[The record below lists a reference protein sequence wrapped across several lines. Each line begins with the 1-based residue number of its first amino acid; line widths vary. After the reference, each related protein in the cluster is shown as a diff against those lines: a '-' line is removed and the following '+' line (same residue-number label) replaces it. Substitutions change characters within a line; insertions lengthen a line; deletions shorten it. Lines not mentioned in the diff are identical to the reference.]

1 MKEANEQEII
11 KAVKSGNIDAFSLLV
26 EKYKESLYA
35 FIFYS
40 VKNEEAA
47 QDIYQD
53 TLVRVLTQLKNYRE
67 EGNFKAWLF
76 TVARNKVTDFFR
88 TNNKTV
94 SLPEDTSADIF
105 PSKENTEK
113 EVFSKLSLENI
124 LAQIEALPDKDREII
139 LLRQY
144 LSFKEI
150 AEVLNC
156 PLGTALARLN
166 RAIKKLQKS
175 LGEEYAL

>member
-1 MKEANEQEII
+1 MKEINEQEII
-11 KAVKSGNIDAFSLLV
+11 KTVKKGKLEAFSLIV
-26 EKYKESLYA
+26 EKYKESLYS

-40 VKNEEAA
+40 VKNEDAA

-53 TLVRVLTQLKNYRE
+53 TLVKALTQLKNYKE

-76 TVARNKVTDFFR
+76 TVARNKVTDYFR
-88 TNNKTV
+88 TSNKV
-94 SLPEDTSADIF
+94 LSLPEDTSADIF

-113 EVFSKLSLENI
+113 DVFSKLSLENI
-124 LAQIEALPDKDREII
+124 LAKIEALPDKDREII

-166 RAIKKLQKS
+166 RAIKKLQNS

>member
-1 MKEANEQEII
+1 MKEINEQEII
-11 KAVKSGNIDAFSLLV
+11 KAVKGGNVEVFGLLV
-26 EKYKESLYA
+26 EQYKESLYS

-40 VKNEEAA
+40 VKNEAAA

-53 TLVRVLTQLKNYRE
+53 TLVKALTKLKDYRE
-67 EGNFKAWLF
+67 KGNFKAWLF
-76 TVARNKVTDFFR
+76 TVARNNITDYFR
-88 TNNKTV
+88 AGSKFA
-94 SLPEDTSADIF
+94 SLPGDESADIF

-113 EVFSKLSLENI
+113 QVMSKISLDNI
-124 LAQIEALPDKDREII
+124 LAKIEELPDKDKEII

-166 RAIKKLQKS
+166 RAIKKLQIS

>member
-1 MKEANEQEII
+1 MKEINEQEII
-11 KAVKSGNIDAFSLLV
+11 ESVKSGNYEAFGLV
-26 EKYKESLYA
+26 IEKYKESLYS

-40 VKNEEAA
+40 TKNEAAA

-53 TLVRVLTQLKNYRE
+53 SLVKALTQLKNYRE
-67 EGNFKAWLF
+67 KGNFKAWLF
-76 TVARNKVTDFFR
+76 TIARNKVTDYFR
-88 TNNKTV
+88 ANNKTV
-94 SLPEDTSADIF
+94 SLPEDTTADIF

-113 EVFSKLSLENI
+113 EVLSKISLENI
-124 LAQIEALPDKDREII
+124 PAKIEALPDKDREII

-144 LSFKEI
+144 LSFQEI
-150 AEVLNC
+150 SEVLDC

-166 RAIKKLQKS
+166 RAIKKLQKN

>member
-1 MKEANEQEII
+1 MKEINEQEII
-11 KAVKSGNIDAFSLLV
+11 KSVKSGNVEAFGLLV
-26 EKYKESLYA
+26 EKYKESLYS
-35 FIFYS
+35 FILYS
-40 VKNEEAA
+40 VKNEAAA

-53 TLVRVLTQLKNYRE
+53 TLVTVLTKLKNYRE

-76 TVARNKVTDFFR
+76 TVARNKVTDYFR
-88 TNNKTV
+88 ANSRTV

-105 PSKENTEK
+105 PSSENTEK
-113 EVFSKLSLENI
+113 EVSSKIALDNI
-124 LAQIEALPDKDREII
+124 LAQIEALPEKDREII

-150 AEVLNC
+150 AEVLDC

-175 LGEEYAL
+175 LGEEYVL

>member
-1 MKEANEQEII
+1 MKEMNEQEII
-11 KAVKSGNIDAFSLLV
+11 KTVKDGNIEAFGLIV
-26 EKYKESLYA
+26 EKYKESLYS

-40 VKNEEAA
+40 VKNEDAA

-53 TLVRVLTQLKNYRE
+53 TLVKAMTQLKNYKE

-76 TVARNKVTDFFR
+76 TVARNKVTDYFR
-88 TNNKTV
+88 TNNKLL

-113 EVFSKLSLENI
+113 EVFSKISLDNI
-124 LAQIEALPDKDREII
+124 LAKIEALPDKDKEII

-166 RAIKKLQKS
+166 RAIKKLQKT

>member
-1 MKEANEQEII
+1 MKEINEHEII
-11 KAVKSGNIDAFSLLV
+11 KEVKNGNFEAFGLIV
-26 EKYKESLYA
+26 EKYKESLFS

-40 VKNEEAA
+40 VKNEAAA

-53 TLVRVLTQLKNYRE
+53 TLLKALKQIDKYHE

-76 TVARNKVTDFFR
+76 TVARNNITDYFR
-88 TNNKTV
+88 AGSKFA
-94 SLPEDTSADIF
+94 SLPEDENADIF

-113 EVFSKLSLENI
+113 QVMSKISLDNI
-124 LAQIEALPDKDREII
+124 LAKIEELPEKDKEII

-166 RAIKKLQKS
+166 RAIKKLQNS

>member
-1 MKEANEQEII
+1 MKDINEQQII
-11 KAVKSGNIDAFSLLV
+11 KTVKSGNIESFGLLV
-26 EKYKESLYA
+26 EKYKEALYS

-40 VKNEEAA
+40 VKNEAAA

-53 TLVRVLTQLKNYRE
+53 TLVKALTQLKNYRD

-76 TVARNKVTDFFR
+76 TVARNNITDYFR
-88 TNNKTV
+88 AGSKFA
-94 SLPEDTSADIF
+94 SLPGDESADIF

-113 EVFSKLSLENI
+113 QVMSKISLDNI
-124 LAQIEALPDKDREII
+124 LAKIEELPDKDKEII

-166 RAIKKLQKS
+166 RAIKKLQIS

>member
-1 MKEANEQEII
+1 MKEINEQEII
-11 KAVKSGNIDAFSLLV
+11 KEVKNGNFEAFGLIV
-26 EKYKESLYA
+26 EKYKESLYS

-40 VKNEEAA
+40 VKNEAAA
-47 QDIYQD
+47 QDLYQE
-53 TLVRVLTQLKNYRE
+53 TLLKALKQINKYRE

-76 TVARNKVTDFFR
+76 TVARNNVTDYFR
-88 TNNKTV
+88 ANSKFA
-94 SLPEDTSADIF
+94 SLPEDESADIF

-113 EVFSKLSLENI
+113 QVMEKISLDNI
-124 LAQIEALPDKDREII
+124 LEKIEELPEKDKEII

-150 AEVLNC
+150 AEVLDC

-166 RAIKKLQKS
+166 RAIKKLQSS

>member
-1 MKEANEQEII
+1 MKEINEQEII
-11 KAVKSGNIDAFSLLV
+11 KTVQDGNFEAFGQIV
-26 EKYKESLYA
+26 EKYKESLYS

-40 VKNEEAA
+40 VKNEAAA
-47 QDIYQD
+47 QDIYQN
-53 TLVRVLTQLKNYRE
+53 TLLKALKQINKYRE

-76 TVARNKVTDFFR
+76 TVARNNITDYFR
-88 TNNKTV
+88 SNSKFA
-94 SLPEDTSADIF
+94 SLPEDESADIF

-113 EVFSKLSLENI
+113 QVMAKISLDNI
-124 LAQIEALPDKDREII
+124 LAKIEDLPEKDKEII

-166 RAIKKLQKS
+166 RAIKKLQNS

>member
-1 MKEANEQEII
+1 MKEINEQEII
-11 KAVKSGNIDAFSLLV
+11 KEIKVGNTEAFGLLI
-26 EKYKESLYA
+26 ERYKESLYS

-40 VKNEEAA
+40 IKNEAAA

-53 TLVRVLTQLKNYRE
+53 TLVKALTKLKDYRE
-67 EGNFKAWLF
+67 EDNFKAWLF
-76 TVARNKVTDFFR
+76 TVARNNVTDYFR
-88 TNNKTV
+88 ANSKFA
-94 SLPEDTSADIF
+94 SLPEDESADIF

-113 EVFSKLSLENI
+113 QVMQKISLDNI
-124 LAQIEALPDKDREII
+124 LAKIEELPEKDKEII

-150 AEVLNC
+150 AEVLDC

-166 RAIKKLQKS
+166 RAIKKLQNS

>member
-1 MKEANEQEII
+1 MKEINEQEII
-11 KAVKSGNIDAFSLLV
+11 KAIKGGNVEAFGLLV
-26 EKYKESLYA
+26 EQYKEGLYS

-40 VKNEEAA
+40 VKNEAAA

-53 TLVRVLTQLKNYRE
+53 TLVKALTKLKDYRE
-67 EGNFKAWLF
+67 KGNFKAWLF
-76 TVARNKVTDFFR
+76 TVARNNITDYFR
-88 TNNKTV
+88 AGSKFA
-94 SLPEDTSADIF
+94 SLPGDESADIF

-113 EVFSKLSLENI
+113 QVMSKISLDNI
-124 LAQIEALPDKDREII
+124 LAKIEELPDKDKEII

-166 RAIKKLQKS
+166 RAIKKLQIS

>member
-1 MKEANEQEII
+1 MKEINEQEII
-11 KAVKSGNIDAFSLLV
+11 KAVKSGNYEAFGLLV
-26 EKYKESLYA
+26 DKYKESLYS

-40 VKNEEAA
+40 IKNEAAA

-53 TLVRVLTQLKNYRE
+53 TLVKALTRLKNYRE

-76 TVARNKVTDFFR
+76 TVARNKVTDYFR
-88 TNNKTV
+88 ANSKTV
-94 SLPEDTSADIF
+94 SLPEDTTADIF

-113 EVFSKLSLENI
+113 EVFSKISLDNI
-124 LAQIEALPDKDREII
+124 LVKIEALPEKDKEII

-144 LSFKEI
+144 LSFQEI

-166 RAIKKLQKS
+166 RAIKKLQKT

>member
-1 MKEANEQEII
+1 MKEINEQEII
-11 KAVKSGNIDAFSLLV
+11 KAVKGGNAEAFGLLV
-26 EKYKESLYA
+26 EKYKESLYS
-35 FIFYS
+35 FILYS
-40 VKNEEAA
+40 TKNEAAA

-53 TLVRVLTQLKNYRE
+53 TLVTVLTKLKNYRE

-76 TVARNKVTDFFR
+76 TVARNKVTDYFR
-88 TNNKTV
+88 ANSKTV
-94 SLPEDTSADIF
+94 SLPEDASADIF

-113 EVFSKLSLENI
+113 EVSSKIALDNI
-124 LAQIEALPDKDREII
+124 LAEIEALPEKDREII

-166 RAIKKLQKS
+166 RAIKKLQKN

>member
-1 MKEANEQEII
+1 MKEINEQEII
-11 KAVKSGNIDAFSLLV
+11 KSVKSGNVEAFGLLV
-26 EKYKESLYA
+26 EKYKESLYS
-35 FIFYS
+35 FILYS
-40 VKNEEAA
+40 VKNEAAA

-53 TLVRVLTQLKNYRE
+53 TLVTVLTKLKDYRE

-76 TVARNKVTDFFR
+76 TVARNKVTDYFR
-88 TNNKTV
+88 ANSRTV

-105 PSKENTEK
+105 PSSENTEK
-113 EVFSKLSLENI
+113 EVSSKIALDNI
-124 LAQIEALPDKDREII
+124 LAQIEALPEKDREII

-150 AEVLNC
+150 AEVLDC

>member
-1 MKEANEQEII
+1 MKEINEQEII
-11 KAVKSGNIDAFSLLV
+11 KEVKNGNFEAFGLIV
-26 EKYKESLYA
+26 EKYKESLYS

-40 VKNEEAA
+40 VKNEAAA

-53 TLVRVLTQLKNYRE
+53 TLVKALKQINKYRE

-76 TVARNKVTDFFR
+76 TVARNNITDYFR
-88 TNNKTV
+88 AGSKFA
-94 SLPEDTSADIF
+94 SLPEDESADIF

-113 EVFSKLSLENI
+113 QVMSKISLDNI
-124 LAQIEALPDKDREII
+124 LFKIEELPEKDKEII

-150 AEVLNC
+150 AEVLDC

-166 RAIKKLQKS
+166 RAIKKLQNS

>member
-1 MKEANEQEII
+1 MKEINEQEII
-11 KAVKSGNIDAFSLLV
+11 KTVQDGNFEAFGQIV
-26 EKYKESLYA
+26 EKYKESLYS

-40 VKNEEAA
+40 IKNEAAA

-53 TLVRVLTQLKNYRE
+53 TLLKALKQIKNYRE

-76 TVARNKVTDFFR
+76 TVARNNITDYFR
-88 TNNKTV
+88 ANAKMA
-94 SLPEDTSADIF
+94 SLPEDENADIF
-105 PSKENTEK
+105 PSQDNTEK
-113 EVFSKLSLENI
+113 QALSKISLDNI
-124 LAQIEALPDKDREII
+124 LDKIEELPEKDKEII

-166 RAIKKLQKS
+166 RAIKKLQKD

>member
-1 MKEANEQEII
+1 MKEINEQEII
-11 KAVKSGNIDAFSLLV
+11 ESVKSGNYEAFGLV
-26 EKYKESLYA
+26 IEKYKESLYS

-40 VKNEEAA
+40 TKNEAAA

-53 TLVRVLTQLKNYRE
+53 SLVKALRQLKNYRE
-67 EGNFKAWLF
+67 KGNFKAWLF
-76 TVARNKVTDFFR
+76 TIARNKVTDYFR
-88 TNNKTV
+88 ANNKTV
-94 SLPEDTSADIF
+94 SLPEDTTADIF

-113 EVFSKLSLENI
+113 EVLSKISLENI
-124 LAQIEALPDKDREII
+124 LAKIEALPDKDREII

-144 LSFKEI
+144 LSFQEI
-150 AEVLNC
+150 SEVLDC

-166 RAIKKLQKS
+166 RAIKKLQKN

>member
-1 MKEANEQEII
+1 MKEINEQEII
-11 KAVKSGNIDAFSLLV
+11 KTVKSGNYEVFGLIV
-26 EKYKESLYA
+26 EKYKESLYS
-35 FIFYS
+35 FILYS
-40 VKNEEAA
+40 VKNESVA

-53 TLVRVLTQLKNYRE
+53 TLLKALKQINKYHE

-76 TVARNKVTDFFR
+76 TIARNNVTDYFR
-88 TNNKTV
+88 ANTKFV
-94 SLPEDTSADIF
+94 SLPEDESADIF

-113 EVFSKLSLENI
+113 QVISKISLDNI
-124 LAQIEALPDKDREII
+124 LAKIEDLPEKDKEII

-156 PLGTALARLN
+156 PLGTALARLS
-166 RAIKKLQKS
+166 RAIKKLQNS

>member
-1 MKEANEQEII
+1 MKEINEQEII
-11 KAVKSGNIDAFSLLV
+11 QTVKDGNFEAFGLIV
-26 EKYKESLYA
+26 EKYKESLYS

-40 VKNEEAA
+40 VKNEAAA

-53 TLVRVLTQLKNYRE
+53 TLIKSLTKLKGYHE

-76 TVARNKVTDFFR
+76 TVARNNVTDYFR
-88 TNNKTV
+88 ANTKYA
-94 SLPEDTSADIF
+94 SLPEDESADIF

-113 EVFSKLSLENI
+113 EVISKISLDNI
-124 LAQIEALPDKDREII
+124 LAKIEELPEKDKEII

-166 RAIKKLQKS
+166 RAIKKLQNS

>member
-1 MKEANEQEII
+1 MKEINEQEII
-11 KAVKSGNIDAFSLLV
+11 KTVQDGNFEVFGEFV
-26 EKYKESLYA
+26 EKYKESLYS

-40 VKNEEAA
+40 VKNEAAA

-53 TLVRVLTQLKNYRE
+53 TLLKALKQINKYRE

-76 TVARNKVTDFFR
+76 TVARNNITDYFR
-88 TNNKTV
+88 SNSKFA
-94 SLPEDTSADIF
+94 SLPEDESADIF

-113 EVFSKLSLENI
+113 QVMEKISLDNI
-124 LAQIEALPDKDREII
+124 LAKIEDLPEKDKEII

-166 RAIKKLQKS
+166 RAIKKLQNS

>member
-1 MKEANEQEII
+1 MKEINEQEII
-11 KAVKSGNIDAFSLLV
+11 ESVKSGNYEAFGLLV
-26 EKYKESLYA
+26 EKYKETLYS

-40 VKNEEAA
+40 TKNEAAA

-53 TLVRVLTQLKNYRE
+53 SLVKALTQIKNYQE
-67 EGNFKAWLF
+67 KGNFKAWLF
-76 TVARNKVTDFFR
+76 TIARNKVTDYFR
-88 TNNKTV
+88 ANNKTV
-94 SLPEDTSADIF
+94 SLPEDTTADIF

-113 EVFSKLSLENI
+113 EVLSKISLENI
-124 LAQIEALPDKDREII
+124 LAKIEALPDKDREII

-144 LSFKEI
+144 LSFQEI
-150 AEVLNC
+150 SEVLNC

-166 RAIKKLQKS
+166 RAIKKLQKN

>member
-1 MKEANEQEII
+1 MNEQEII
-11 KAVKSGNIDAFSLLV
+11 KTVKSGNFEAFGLLI
-26 EKYKESLYA
+26 EKYKESLYS

-40 VKNEEAA
+40 VKNEAAA

-53 TLVRVLTQLKNYRE
+53 TLLKALTQLKNYRE

-76 TVARNKVTDFFR
+76 TVARNKVTDYFR
-88 TNNKTV
+88 ANAKLA
-94 SLPEDTSADIF
+94 SLPEDESADIF

-113 EVFSKLSLENI
+113 DVLSKISLDNI
-124 LAQIEALPDKDREII
+124 LAQIEALPEQDKEII

-150 AEVLNC
+150 AEVLKC
-156 PLGTALARLN
+156 PIGTALARLN
-166 RAIKKLQKS
+166 RAIKKLQKE